1 MDKKIAVIFDLD
13 DTLYSKSEVF
23 FKAFCQFATPSIDA
37 ESLYLT
43 YQKRSDEAFEKF
55 SAGEITLSQSH
66 QKRVSNTFKDVGIK
80 LSSEKIQAFIKAYQ
94 DTLNAITLS
103 EEWIEVFQQ
112 CNKESYQIAILTN
125 GPTNHQKNKLYQLNL
140 SKWIPE
146 DFWFI
151 SESIQAKK
159 PSIQAFHHVE
169 SRISA
174 DEYFM
179 IGDDI
184 KTDITGAIQ
193 ANWHPIQFI
202 KYHQMDAGKLSCDV
216 AKEPKDVFP
225 LIQQKLHR

>member
-13 DTLYSKSEVF
+13 DTLYSKNEVF
-23 FKAFCQFATPSIDA
+23 FKTFCQFATPTIDA

-55 SAGEITLSQSH
+55 SSGEITLSQSH
-66 QKRVSNTFKDVGIK
+66 LNRVYNTFKDVGIE
-80 LSSEKIQAFIKAYQ
+80 LTSEKIQAFIKAYK
-94 DTLNAITLS
+94 DNLNSITLS
-103 EEWIEVFQQ
+103 KEWIEVFQQ

-125 GPTNHQKNKLYQLNL
+125 GPTDHQKDKLYQLNL

-169 SRISA
+169 SNISA

-184 KTDITGAIQ
+184 HTDIKGAIQ
-193 ANWHPIQFI
+193 ANWHPIQFT
-202 KYHQMDAGKLSCDV
+202 KYHQMNAENYSCDV
-216 AKEPKDVFP
+216 AKEPKDIFP
-225 LIQQKLHR
+225 LIQQILHR

>member
-23 FKAFCQFATPSIDA
+23 FKTFSQFATPSIDA

-55 SAGEITLSQSH
+55 SAGEISLSQSH
-66 QKRVSNTFKDVGIK
+66 LERVSNTFKDVGIE

-169 SRISA
+169 SKISA

-179 IGDDI
+179 VGDDI
-184 KTDITGAIQ
+184 QTDITGAIQ
-193 ANWHPIQFI
+193 ANWHPIQFT

-216 AKEPKDVFP
+216 AKKPKDVFP

>member
-13 DTLYSKSEVF
+13 DTLYSKNEVF
-23 FKAFCQFATPSIDA
+23 FKTFCQFATPTIDA

-55 SAGEITLSQSH
+55 SSGEITLSQSH
-66 QKRVSNTFKDVGIK
+66 LKRVYNTFKDVGIE
-80 LSSEKIQAFIKAYQ
+80 LSFEKIQAFIKAYQ

-103 EEWIEVFQQ
+103 NDWIEVFQQ

-125 GPTNHQKNKLYQLNL
+125 GPTDHQKNKLYQLNL
-140 SKWIPE
+140 SNWIPE

-159 PSIQAFHHVE
+159 PSIHAFRHVE
-169 SRISA
+169 SKIDA

-184 KTDITGAIQ
+184 QTDIKGAIQ
-193 ANWHPIQFI
+193 ANWHPIQFT

-216 AKEPKDVFP
+216 AKEPKDIFP
-225 LIQQKLHR
+225 LIQQILHR

>member
-1 MDKKIAVIFDLD
+1 MIFDLD

-23 FKAFCQFATPSIDA
+23 FKTFSQFATPSIDA

-43 YQKRSDEAFEKF
+43 YQKRSNEAFEKF
-55 SAGEITLSQSH
+55 SAGEISLSQSH
-66 QKRVSNTFKDVGIK
+66 LERVSNTFKDVGIE

-169 SRISA
+169 SKISA

-179 IGDDI
+179 VGDDI
-184 KTDITGAIQ
+184 QTDITGAIQ
-193 ANWHPIQFI
+193 ANWHPIQFT
-202 KYHQMDAGKLSCDV
+202 KYHQMDAGKLSCYV

>member
-23 FKAFCQFATPSIDA
+23 FKTFCQFATPNIDA

-55 SAGEITLSQSH
+55 SAEEITLSQSH
-66 QKRVSNTFKDVGIK
+66 QERVSNTFKDVGIE

-169 SRISA
+169 SKISA

-184 KTDITGAIQ
+184 QTDITGAIQ

-202 KYHQMDAGKLSCDV
+202 KYHQMEPGKLSCDV

-225 LIQQKLHR
+225 IIQQKLHR

>member
-1 MDKKIAVIFDLD
+1 MIFDLD

-23 FKAFCQFATPSIDA
+23 FKTFSQFATPSIDA

-55 SAGEITLSQSH
+55 SSGEISLSQSH
-66 QKRVSNTFKDVGIK
+66 QERVSNTFKDVGIE

-169 SRISA
+169 SKISA

-193 ANWHPIQFI
+193 ANWHPIQFT

>member
-1 MDKKIAVIFDLD
+1 MIFDLD

-23 FKAFCQFATPSIDA
+23 FKTFCQFATPSIDA
-37 ESLYLT
+37 ESRYLT

-66 QKRVSNTFKDVGIK
+66 QERVSNTFKDVGIE
-80 LSSEKIQAFIKAYQ
+80 LSFEKIQAFINAYQ

-103 EEWIEVFQQ
+103 NDWIEVFQQ
-112 CNKESYQIAILTN
+112 FNKESYQIAILTN
-125 GPTNHQKNKLYQLNL
+125 GPTDHQKNKLYQLNL
-140 SKWIPE
+140 SNWIPE

-159 PSIQAFHHVE
+159 PSIHAFRHVE
-169 SRISA
+169 SKIDA

-184 KTDITGAIQ
+184 QTDIKGAIQ
-193 ANWHPIQFI
+193 ANWHPIQFT
-202 KYHQMDAGKLSCDV
+202 KYHHMNADYLSCDIT
-216 AKEPKDVFP
+216 KEPKEVFP
-225 LIQQKLHR
+225 LIQQILHR

>member
-13 DTLYSKSEVF
+13 DTLYSKNEVF
-23 FKAFCQFATPSIDA
+23 FKTFCQFATPTIDA

-55 SAGEITLSQSH
+55 SSGEITLSQSH
-66 QKRVSNTFKDVGIK
+66 LNRVYNTFKDVGIE
-80 LSSEKIQAFIKAYQ
+80 LTSEKILAFIKAYK
-94 DTLNAITLS
+94 DNLNSITLS
-103 EEWIEVFQQ
+103 KEWIEVFQQ

-125 GPTNHQKNKLYQLNL
+125 GPTDHQKDKLYQLNL

-151 SESIQAKK
+151 SESIQVKK

-169 SRISA
+169 SNISA

-184 KTDITGAIQ
+184 HTDIKGAIQ
-193 ANWHPIQFI
+193 ANWHPIQFT
-202 KYHQMDAGKLSCDV
+202 KYHQMDAENYSCDV
-216 AKEPKDVFP
+216 AKEPKDIFP
-225 LIQQKLHR
+225 LIQQILHR

>member
-23 FKAFCQFATPSIDA
+23 FKTFCQFATPSIDA

-66 QKRVSNTFKDVGIK
+66 QERVSNTFKDVGIE
-80 LSSEKIQAFIKAYQ
+80 LSSEKIQAFIKAYK
-94 DTLNAITLS
+94 DTLNSITLS
-103 EEWIEVFQQ
+103 KEWIEVFQQ

-125 GPTNHQKNKLYQLNL
+125 GPTDHQKDKLYQLNL

-169 SRISA
+169 SNISA

-184 KTDITGAIQ
+184 HTDIKGAIQ

-202 KYHQMDAGKLSCDV
+202 KYHQMDAENYSCDV
-216 AKEPKDVFP
+216 AKEPKDIFP
-225 LIQQKLHR
+225 LIQQILHR

>member
-1 MDKKIAVIFDLD
+1 MIFDLD

-23 FKAFCQFATPSIDA
+23 FKTFCQFATPNIDA

-66 QKRVSNTFKDVGIK
+66 QERVSNTFKDVGTE

-184 KTDITGAIQ
+184 QTDITGAIQ

-202 KYHQMDAGKLSCDV
+202 KYHQMDQGKLSCDV

-225 LIQQKLHR
+225 LIQQRLHR

>member
-1 MDKKIAVIFDLD
+1 MIFDLD

-23 FKAFCQFATPSIDA
+23 FKTFCQFETPSIDA

-66 QKRVSNTFKDVGIK
+66 QERVSNTFKDVGIK

-112 CNKESYQIAILTN
+112 CNKESYQMAILTN

-146 DFWFI
+146 YFWFI

-179 IGDDI
+179 IGDDVQ
-184 KTDITGAIQ
+184 TDITGAIQ

-202 KYHQMDAGKLSCDV
+202 KYHQMDQEKLSCDV
-216 AKEPKDVFP
+216 AKQPKDVFP

>member
-1 MDKKIAVIFDLD
+1 MIFDLD

-23 FKAFCQFATPSIDA
+23 FKTFCQFATPSIDT

-66 QKRVSNTFKDVGIK
+66 QERLSNTFKDVGIE
-80 LSSEKIQAFIKAYQ
+80 LSFEKIQAFIKAYQ

-103 EEWIEVFQQ
+103 NDWIEVFQQ
-112 CNKESYQIAILTN
+112 FNKESYQIAILTN
-125 GPTNHQKNKLYQLNL
+125 GPTDHQKNKLYQLNL
-140 SKWIPE
+140 SNWIPE

-159 PSIQAFHHVE
+159 PSIHAFRHVE
-169 SRISA
+169 SKIDA

-184 KTDITGAIQ
+184 QTDIKGAIQ
-193 ANWHPIQFI
+193 ANWHPIQFT
-202 KYHQMDAGKLSCDV
+202 KYHHMNADYLSCDV
-216 AKEPKDVFP
+216 TKEPKEVFP
-225 LIQQKLHR
+225 LIQQILHR

>member
-1 MDKKIAVIFDLD
+1 MIFDLD

-23 FKAFCQFATPSIDA
+23 FKTFCQFATPSIDA
-37 ESLYLT
+37 ESLYST

-66 QKRVSNTFKDVGIK
+66 QTRVANTFKDVGIE
-80 LSSEKIQAFIKAYQ
+80 LSSEKTQAFIKAYQ

-169 SRISA
+169 SKISA

-202 KYHQMDAGKLSCDV
+202 KYHQMDQGKLSCDV
-216 AKEPKDVFP
+216 AKEPKDIFP

>member
-13 DTLYSKSEVF
+13 DTLYSKNEVF
-23 FKAFCQFATPSIDA
+23 FKTFCQFATPTIDA

-55 SAGEITLSQSH
+55 SSGEITLSQSH
-66 QKRVSNTFKDVGIK
+66 LNRVYNTFKDVGIE
-80 LSSEKIQAFIKAYQ
+80 LTSEKIQAFIKAYK
-94 DTLNAITLS
+94 DNLNSITLS
-103 EEWIEVFQQ
+103 KEWIEVFQQ

-125 GPTNHQKNKLYQLNL
+125 GPTDHQKDKLYQLNL

-151 SESIQAKK
+151 SESIQVKK

-169 SRISA
+169 SNISA

-184 KTDITGAIQ
+184 HTDIKGAIQ
-193 ANWHPIQFI
+193 ANWHPIQFT
-202 KYHQMDAGKLSCDV
+202 KYHQIDAGNYSCDV
-216 AKEPKDVFP
+216 AKEPKDIFP
-225 LIQQKLHR
+225 LIQQILHR

>member
-23 FKAFCQFATPSIDA
+23 FKTFSQFATPSIDA

-66 QKRVSNTFKDVGIK
+66 QERVSNTFKDVGIE
-80 LSSEKIQAFIKAYQ
+80 LSFEKIQAFINAYQ

-103 EEWIEVFQQ
+103 NDWIEVFQQ
-112 CNKESYQIAILTN
+112 FNKESYQIAILTN
-125 GPTNHQKNKLYQLNL
+125 GPTDHQKNKLYQLNL
-140 SKWIPE
+140 SNWIPE

-159 PSIQAFHHVE
+159 PSIHAFRHVE
-169 SRISA
+169 SKIDA

-184 KTDITGAIQ
+184 QTDIKGAIQ
-193 ANWHPIQFI
+193 ANWHPIQFT
-202 KYHQMDAGKLSCDV
+202 KYHHMNADYLSYDIT
-216 AKEPKDVFP
+216 KEPKEVFP
-225 LIQQKLHR
+225 LIQQILHR

>member
-1 MDKKIAVIFDLD
+1 MIFDLD

-23 FKAFCQFATPSIDA
+23 FKTFSQFATPSIDA

-55 SAGEITLSQSH
+55 SAGEISLSQSH
-66 QKRVSNTFKDVGIK
+66 LERASNTFKDVGIE

-169 SRISA
+169 SKISA

-179 IGDDI
+179 VGDDI
-184 KTDITGAIQ
+184 QTDITGAIQ
-193 ANWHPIQFI
+193 ANWHPIQFT

>member
-1 MDKKIAVIFDLD
+1 MIFDLD

-23 FKAFCQFATPSIDA
+23 FKTFCQFAIPSIDA
-37 ESLYLT
+37 ESLYST

-66 QKRVSNTFKDVGIK
+66 QTRVANTFKDVGIE
-80 LSSEKIQAFIKAYQ
+80 LSSEKTQAFIKAYQ

-169 SRISA
+169 SKISA

-202 KYHQMDAGKLSCDV
+202 KYHQMDQGKLSCDV

>member
-23 FKAFCQFATPSIDA
+23 FKTFSQFATPSIDA

-66 QKRVSNTFKDVGIK
+66 QKRVSNTFKDIGIK

-125 GPTNHQKNKLYQLNL
+125 GPTDHQKNKLYQLNL
-140 SKWIPE
+140 SNWIPE

-159 PSIQAFHHVE
+159 PSIHAFRHVE
-169 SRISA
+169 SKIDA

-184 KTDITGAIQ
+184 QTDIKGAIQ
-193 ANWHPIQFI
+193 ANWHPIQFT
-202 KYHQMDAGKLSCDV
+202 KHHHMNADYLSCDIT
-216 AKEPKDVFP
+216 KEPKDIFP
-225 LIQQKLHR
+225 LIQQILHR

>member
-23 FKAFCQFATPSIDA
+23 FKTFSQFATPSIDA

-55 SAGEITLSQSH
+55 SSGEISLSQSH
-66 QKRVSNTFKDVGIK
+66 QERVSNTFKDVGIE

-103 EEWIEVFQQ
+103 EEWIKVFQQ

-169 SRISA
+169 SKISA

-193 ANWHPIQFI
+193 ANWHPIQFT

>member
-1 MDKKIAVIFDLD
+1 MIFDLD

-23 FKAFCQFATPSIDA
+23 FKTLCQFATPSIDA
-37 ESLYLT
+37 ESLYST

-66 QKRVSNTFKDVGIK
+66 QTRVANTFKDVGIE
-80 LSSEKIQAFIKAYQ
+80 LSSEKTQAFIKAYQ

-169 SRISA
+169 SKISA

-202 KYHQMDAGKLSCDV
+202 KYHQMDQGKLSCDV
-216 AKEPKDVFP
+216 AKEPKDIFP

>member
-23 FKAFCQFATPSIDA
+23 CKTFCQFATPSIDA
-37 ESLYLT
+37 ETLYLT

-66 QKRVSNTFKDVGIK
+66 QERVSNTFKDVGIE
-80 LSSEKIQAFIKAYQ
+80 LSTKKIQTFIKAYQ
-94 DTLNAITLS
+94 DNLNAITLS

-169 SRISA
+169 SKISA
-174 DEYFM
+174 DKYFM
-179 IGDDI
+179 VGDDI
-184 KTDITGAIQ
+184 QTDITGAIQ
-193 ANWHPIQFI
+193 ANWHPIQFT

>member
-1 MDKKIAVIFDLD
+1 MIFYLD

-23 FKAFCQFATPSIDA
+23 FKTFCQFATPSIDA

-112 CNKESYQIAILTN
+112 CNKESYQMAILTN

-146 DFWFI
+146 YFWFI

-202 KYHQMDAGKLSCDV
+202 KYHQMDQEKLSCDV
-216 AKEPKDVFP
+216 AKQPKDVFP

>member
-23 FKAFCQFATPSIDA
+23 FKTFCQFATPNIDA

-66 QKRVSNTFKDVGIK
+66 QERVSNTFKDVGIE

-174 DEYFM
+174 DKYFM

-184 KTDITGAIQ
+184 QTDITGAIQ

-202 KYHQMDAGKLSCDV
+202 KYHQMDQEKLSCDV

>member
-13 DTLYSKSEVF
+13 DTLYSKNEVF
-23 FKAFCQFATPSIDA
+23 FKTFCQFATTTIDA

-55 SAGEITLSQSH
+55 SAEEITLSQSH
-66 QKRVSNTFKDVGIK
+66 QERVSNTFKDVGIE

-169 SRISA
+169 SKISA

-184 KTDITGAIQ
+184 QTDITGAIQ

-202 KYHQMDAGKLSCDV
+202 KYHQMEPGKLSCDV

-225 LIQQKLHR
+225 IIQQKLHR

>member
-13 DTLYSKSEVF
+13 DTLYSKNEVF
-23 FKAFCQFATPSIDA
+23 FKTFCRFATPNID
-37 ESLYLT
+37 EKTLYHL
-43 YQKRSDEAFEKF
+43 YQVRSDEAFEQF
-55 SAGEITLSQSH
+55 TAGKMTLKESH
-66 QKRVSNTFKDVGIK
+66 NDRILKTFKDVGID
-80 LSSEKIQAFIKAYQ
+80 LSPEQIQDFQKAYQ

-159 PSIQAFHHVE
+159 PNIQAFHHVE
-169 SRISA
+169 SKISA

-179 IGDDI
+179 IGDDRN
-184 KTDITGAIQ
+184 TDITGAIQ

-202 KYHQMDAGKLSCDV
+202 KYHQMDQGKLSCDV
-216 AKEPKDVFP
+216 AKEPKDIFP

>member
-1 MDKKIAVIFDLD
+1 MDKKFAVIFDLD

-23 FKAFCQFATPSIDA
+23 FKTFSLFATPSIDA

-55 SAGEITLSQSH
+55 SAGEISLSQSH
-66 QKRVSNTFKDVGIK
+66 LERVSNTFKDVGIE
-80 LSSEKIQAFIKAYQ
+80 LSSEKILAFIKAYQ

-151 SESIQAKK
+151 SETIQAKK
-159 PSIQAFHHVE
+159 PSIQAFQHVE
-169 SRISA
+169 SKISA

-179 IGDDI
+179 IGDDVQ
-184 KTDITGAIQ
+184 TDITGAIQ
-193 ANWHPIQFI
+193 ANWQPIQFT
-202 KYHQMDAGKLSCDV
+202 KYHQMDAGNLSCDE
-216 AKEPKDVFP
+216 AKEPKEIFP
-225 LIQQKLHR
+225 LIQQILHR

>member
-23 FKAFCQFATPSIDA
+23 FKTFSQFATPSIDA

-55 SAGEITLSQSH
+55 SAGEISLSQSH
-66 QKRVSNTFKDVGIK
+66 LERVSNTFKDVGIE

-94 DTLNAITLS
+94 DTLNTITLS

-169 SRISA
+169 SKISA

-179 IGDDI
+179 VGDDI
-184 KTDITGAIQ
+184 HSDIKGAIQ
-193 ANWHPIQFI
+193 ANWHPIQFT

-225 LIQQKLHR
+225 IIQQKLHR

>member
-1 MDKKIAVIFDLD
+1 MIFDLD

-23 FKAFCQFATPSIDA
+23 FKTFSQFATPSIDA

-55 SAGEITLSQSH
+55 SSGEISLSQSH
-66 QKRVSNTFKDVGIK
+66 QERVSNTFKDVGIE

-140 SKWIPE
+140 SKWIAE

-169 SRISA
+169 SKISA

-179 IGDDI
+179 VGDDI
-184 KTDITGAIQ
+184 QTDITGAIQ
-193 ANWHPIQFI
+193 ANWHPIQFT

>member
-23 FKAFCQFATPSIDA
+23 FKTFSQFATPSIDA

-55 SAGEITLSQSH
+55 SAGEISLSQSH
-66 QKRVSNTFKDVGIK
+66 LERVSNTFKDVGVE

-112 CNKESYQIAILTN
+112 CNKESYQMAILTN

-169 SRISA
+169 SKISA

-179 IGDDI
+179 VGDDI
-184 KTDITGAIQ
+184 QTDITGAIQ
-193 ANWHPIQFI
+193 ANWHPIQFT

>member
-1 MDKKIAVIFDLD
+1 MIFDLD

-23 FKAFCQFATPSIDA
+23 FKTFCQFATPSIDA

-43 YQKRSDEAFEKF
+43 YQKQSDEAFEKF

-66 QKRVSNTFKDVGIK
+66 QERVSNTFKDVGIE
-80 LSSEKIQAFIKAYQ
+80 LSFEKIQAFINAYQ

-103 EEWIEVFQQ
+103 NDWIEVFQQ
-112 CNKESYQIAILTN
+112 FNKESYQIAILTN
-125 GPTNHQKNKLYQLNL
+125 GPTDHQKNKLYQLNL
-140 SKWIPE
+140 SNWIPE

-159 PSIQAFHHVE
+159 PSIHAFRHVE
-169 SRISA
+169 SKIDA

-184 KTDITGAIQ
+184 QTDIKGAIQ
-193 ANWHPIQFI
+193 ANWHPIQFT
-202 KYHQMDAGKLSCDV
+202 KYHHMNADYLSCDV
-216 AKEPKDVFP
+216 TKEPKEVFP
-225 LIQQKLHR
+225 LIQQILHR

>member
-1 MDKKIAVIFDLD
+1 MIFDLD

-23 FKAFCQFATPSIDA
+23 FKTFCQFATPSIDA

-112 CNKESYQIAILTN
+112 CNKESYQMAILTN

-184 KTDITGAIQ
+184 QTDITGAIQ

-202 KYHQMDAGKLSCDV
+202 KYHQMDQEKLSCDV
-216 AKEPKDVFP
+216 AKQPKDVFP

>member
-13 DTLYSKSEVF
+13 DTLYSKNEVF
-23 FKAFCQFATPSIDA
+23 FKTFCQFATPTIDA

-55 SAGEITLSQSH
+55 SSGEITLSQSH
-66 QKRVSNTFKDVGIK
+66 LNRVYNTFKDVGIE
-80 LSSEKIQAFIKAYQ
+80 LTSEKIQAFIKAYK
-94 DTLNAITLS
+94 DNLNSITLS
-103 EEWIEVFQQ
+103 KEWIEVFQQ

-125 GPTNHQKNKLYQLNL
+125 GPTNHQKDKLYQLNL

-151 SESIQAKK
+151 SESIQVKK

-169 SRISA
+169 SNISA

-184 KTDITGAIQ
+184 HTDIKGAIQ
-193 ANWHPIQFI
+193 ANWHPIQFT
-202 KYHQMDAGKLSCDV
+202 KYHQMDAENYSCDV
-216 AKEPKDVFP
+216 AKEPKDIFP
-225 LIQQKLHR
+225 LIQQILHR

>member
-1 MDKKIAVIFDLD
+1 MIFDLD

-23 FKAFCQFATPSIDA
+23 FKTFCQFATPSIDA
-37 ESLYLT
+37 KSLYLT

-66 QKRVSNTFKDVGIK
+66 QTRVANTFKDVGIE

-103 EEWIEVFQQ
+103 EKWIEVFQQ

-169 SRISA
+169 SKISA

-184 KTDITGAIQ
+184 QTDITGAIQ

-202 KYHQMDAGKLSCDV
+202 KYHQMEPGKLSCDV

-225 LIQQKLHR
+225 IIQQKLHR

>member
-1 MDKKIAVIFDLD
+1 MIFDLD

-23 FKAFCQFATPSIDA
+23 FKTFCQFATPSIAA

-66 QKRVSNTFKDVGIK
+66 QERVSNTFKDVGIE
-80 LSSEKIQAFIKAYQ
+80 LSFEKIQAFIKAYQ

-103 EEWIEVFQQ
+103 NDWIEVFQQ

-125 GPTNHQKNKLYQLNL
+125 GPTDHQKNKLYQLNL
-140 SKWIPE
+140 SNWIPE

-159 PSIQAFHHVE
+159 PSIHAFRHVE
-169 SRISA
+169 SKIDA

-184 KTDITGAIQ
+184 QTDIKGAIQ
-193 ANWHPIQFI
+193 ANWHPIQFT
-202 KYHQMDAGKLSCDV
+202 KYHHMNADYLSCDIT
-216 AKEPKDVFP
+216 KEPKEVFP
-225 LIQQKLHR
+225 LIQQILHR

>member
-23 FKAFCQFATPSIDA
+23 FKTFSQFATPSIDA

-55 SAGEITLSQSH
+55 SAGEISLPQSH
-66 QKRVSNTFKDVGIK
+66 LERVSNTFKDVGIE

-146 DFWFI
+146 DCWFI

-169 SRISA
+169 SKISA

-179 IGDDI
+179 VGDDI
-184 KTDITGAIQ
+184 QTDITGAIQ
-193 ANWHPIQFI
+193 ANWHPIQFT

-216 AKEPKDVFP
+216 AKKPKDVFP